1 MQTTEWKDYVAKS
14 GLTQDYADG
23 PAFQKEIV
31 EAYELIGK
39 AIAR

>member
-1 MQTTEWKDYVAKS
+1 MARS

-23 PAFQKEIV
+23 QAFQKEIV

-39 AIAR
+39 AIGK